1 MGNQGQPRVLIIGAG
16 FAGTTLATKIN
27 GFADVTLVDP
37 KDYLEITWA
46 TVRSIV
52 DESVAS
58 RSVISLKDVP
68 NVGHLVQATVTRLT
82 AKEAVLSNGET
93 LTFDY
98 AAICT
103 GSSYSEAFKSSTSLT
118 REHRLEELK
127 GVNAEIRAAKSI
139 VVVGGGPSGV
149 EAAAEVVDAY
159 AGKSITLIHPGK
171 HLLSTAPPRAGA
183 KAKQF
188 LESKGVQVQ
197 LGVSVQSQ
205 PVGRGAATLTLSD
218 GSNLSADLVLWCAG
232 AKPNTAY
239 LGEDLAAVRDERSLI
254 KVLPTLQV
262 ENHLNIFALGDCN
275 NVPEEKKGFL
285 AMKQAELAAA
295 SIKALI
301 KAGTGGKSPKLGV
314 WTPNMGMEM
323 ILVSLGRRDG
333 VCRMGGSVF
342 TGFLPAW
349 IKGKDLFVGKTRAQL
364 RVKSQS

>member
-1 MGNQGQPRVLIIGAG
+1 MTTQEKPRVLIIGAG
-16 FAGTTLATKIN
+16 FAGVTLATKIN
-27 GFADVTLVDP
+27 GFADVTVIDP
-37 KDYLEITWA
+37 KEYLEITWA

-52 DESVAS
+52 DESVAL
-58 RSVISLKDVP
+58 RSIISLKDIP
-68 NVGHLVQATVTRLT
+68 NIGRLVQATVTRLT

-103 GSSYSEAFKSSTSLT
+103 GSSYSDAFKSSISLN
-118 REHRLEELK
+118 RERRLEELK
-127 GVNAEIRAAKSI
+127 GVNEEIRAARSI
-139 VVVGGGPSGV
+139 VVVGGGAAGV
-149 EAAAEVVDAY
+149 EVAAEVVEAY
-159 AGKSITLIHPGK
+159 AGKAITLVHPGK
-171 HLLSTAPPRAGA
+171 QLLSTAPPKAGA

-188 LESKGVQVQ
+188 LESKGVKVQ

-205 PVGRGAATLTLSD
+205 PAGRGAATLTLSD
-218 GSNLSADLVLWCAG
+218 GSNLTADLVLWCAG

-239 LGEDLAAVRDERSLI
+239 LGEDLAAVRDDKGLI

-262 ENHLNIFALGDCN
+262 EDHPNIFALGDCN

-301 KAGTGGKSPKLGV
+301 KASKSGKPPKLGV

-323 ILVSLGRRDG
+323 LLVTLGRSDG

-349 IKGKDLFVGKTRAQL
+349 LKGKDLFIGKTRAQL
-364 RVKSQS
+364 RV

>member
-1 MGNQGQPRVLIIGAG
+1 MANHEKPRVLIIGAG
-16 FAGTTLATKIN
+16 FAGATLATKIN

-52 DESVAS
+52 DEGVAT
-58 RSVISLKDVP
+58 RSVIRLKDIP
-68 NVGHLVQATVTRLT
+68 NIGHLVQATVTRLT
-82 AKEAVLSNGET
+82 SKEAVLSNGET

-103 GSSYSEAFKSSTSLT
+103 GSSYSEAFKSSTSLN

-127 GVNAEIRAAKSI
+127 AVHAEIRAAKSI

-149 EAAAEVVDAY
+149 EATAEVVEAF
-159 AGKSITLIHPGK
+159 AGKSITLIHPAK
-171 HLLSTAPPRAGA
+171 HLLTTAPPRAGA

-188 LESKGVQVQ
+188 LESKGVQVK

-239 LGEDLAAVRDERSLI
+239 LGEDLAAVRDDRGLI

-262 ENHLNIFALGDCN
+262 EDHPKIFALGDCN

-285 AMKQAELAAA
+285 ATKHAELAAA

-301 KAGTGGKSPKLGV
+301 KAARGGKSPKLGV
-314 WTPNMGMEM
+314 WKPNMGMEM
-323 ILVSLGRRDG
+323 MLLTLGRNDG
-333 VCRMGGSVF
+333 VCRVGGSVF

-349 IKGKDLFVGKTRAQL
+349 IKGKDLFIGKMRSEL
-364 RVKSQS
+364 RV